1 MGRLPK
7 FDVHP
12 AVAMMRKWRDELPA
26 KTGRSLE
33 QWAELVNAELPGAE
47 GKVRTAW
54 LKARFGLGTM
64 TAGQIHAFAAD
75 RQTWD
80 GHPASYLAK
89 APGYVAEMYAGPRQA
104 LWPVAE
110 AVLRL
115 ARKLGR
121 DVKVCPCQTILPVYR
136 TRAFAEL
143 KPTTRTRLD
152 LHLAL
157 GDHPETDRLRLNPQ
171 RAKNGDRLAHRV
183 GLTAVV
189 DVDAEVAGWLREAY
203 TRGG

>member
-1 MGRLPK
+1 MAQASY
-7 FDVHP
+7 DVHP
-12 AVAMMRKWRDELPA
+12 AVAMMKKWRDELPA

-33 QWAELVNAELPGAE
+33 EWAELLTAELPDAP
-47 GKVRTAW
+47 GKERTTW
-54 LKARFGLGTM
+54 LKERHGLGSN
-64 TAGQIHAFAAD
+64 TAGQVHAFAVD

-80 GHPASYLAK
+80 GDPASYLAK
-89 APGYVAEMYAGPRQA
+89 APGYVAAQYAGPRAA

-110 AVLRL
+110 AVLKL

-136 TRAFAEL
+136 KRAFAEL
-143 KPTTRTRLD
+143 KPSTRTRLD

-157 GDHPETDRLRLNPQ
+157 PDFPETERLTLNPQ
-171 RAKNGDRLAHRV
+171 RMKANDRLAHRV
-183 GLTAVV
+183 GLTAVA

>member
-1 MGRLPK
+1 MARPK
-7 FDVHP
+7 YDVHP
-12 AVAMMRKWRDELPA
+12 AVVMVQKWRAELPA

-33 QWAELVNAELPGAE
+33 QWADLLTAERPTGTAKE
-47 GKVRTAW
+47 RTAW
-54 LKARFGLGTM
+54 LKETHGLGGN

-80 GHPASYLAK
+80 GDPASYLAK
-89 APGYVAEMYAGPRQA
+89 APEYVAGMFAGPKA
-104 LWPVAE
+104 TLWPVAE
-110 AVLRL
+110 AVRKL
-115 ARKLGR
+115 ARALGK

-143 KPTTRTRLD
+143 TPSTRTRLD

-157 GDHPETDRLRLNPQ
+157 GEFPETDRLAVNPQ
-171 RAKNGDRLAHRV
+171 RAKKGDRLAHRV
-183 GLTAVV
+183 GLTPPA